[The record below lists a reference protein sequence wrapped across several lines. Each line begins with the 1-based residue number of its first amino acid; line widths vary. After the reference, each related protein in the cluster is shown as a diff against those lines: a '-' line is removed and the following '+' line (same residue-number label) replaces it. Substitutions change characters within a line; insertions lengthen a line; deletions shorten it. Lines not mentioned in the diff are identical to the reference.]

1 MNDKVKIKDLVEI
14 LKKRFLLILLT
25 MIGITAVLIMTSLY
39 LVKPTYQYSIQV
51 LAGSLGMDDQVS
63 SMNKVQENRQLALS
77 YMDTIKSPQV
87 MTGVKEEL
95 KLTGSNYELLKQISV
110 TNRDNSQIITI
121 TVKDS
126 NPELAKSIAQ
136 SMANQSINRFK
147 NFANVNPINILLDSN
162 IIEESEHLFP
172 KIKFVIIISIVVGFF
187 AGVALAL
194 VQEHFDDTNF
204 SDAELDLLG
213 LPLLGKVN
221 VNTKGK
227 KMRKIR
233 YKTLSIEK
241 RGEYSGY

>member
-14 LKKRFLLILLT
+14 LKKRFLLTLLT
-25 MIGITAVLIMTSLY
+25 TICITGVLVIASLY

-51 LAGSLGMDDQVS
+51 LAGSLGMDQES

-77 YMDTIKSPQV
+77 YMDTIKSPQI

-95 KLTGSNYELLKQISV
+95 KLTVSNYELLKQISV

-126 NPELAKSIAQ
+126 NPALAKSIAQ
-136 SMANQSINRFK
+136 SIANQSINRFK
-147 NFANVNPINILLDSN
+147 NFANINSINILLDSN
-162 IIEESEHLFP
+162 NVEESELLFP
-172 KIKFVIIISIVVGFF
+172 KIKFVLIISIVVGLF

-194 VQEHFDDTNF
+194 VLEHFDDTNF
-204 SDAELDLLG
+204 SDAELDLVG
-213 LPLLGKVN
+213 LSLLGKVN
-221 VNTKGK
+221 LNNRGK

-233 YKTLSIEK
+233 YKTLSPEK